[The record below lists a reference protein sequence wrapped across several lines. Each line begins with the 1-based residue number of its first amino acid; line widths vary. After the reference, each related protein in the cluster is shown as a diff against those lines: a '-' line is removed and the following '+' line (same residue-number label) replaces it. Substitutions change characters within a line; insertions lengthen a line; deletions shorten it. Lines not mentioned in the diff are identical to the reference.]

1 MLWVVDNSGSMG
13 PLQSNLTTNFNS
25 FISSF
30 IAKGF
35 DFHLSVTSTDSYL
48 SGSFWNNNP
57 LLAQFSDGGYDGSG
71 QTGVRIIDQNTSNIT
86 TTFVHNA
93 TLGSSGSGDERAF
106 SSFKAAL
113 NSSYNT
119 AFLRP
124 DSFMAVLILS
134 DEDDFSDPTRCE
146 GCGTDHNY
154 SDPNLETVDSYV
166 SYLDTLTNTT
176 GALRRY
182 SANAIAVLDST
193 CQQSHAQQSPS
204 TIIGQRYIDLANQ
217 TSGVLGSVCDT
228 SYANALS
235 AITEHILE
243 LGTQFYLNVIPVPST
258 IVVIVNGVVVPND
271 PTNGWTYIS
280 AANSIMFHGSA
291 IPAQGSSI
299 EVDFDPAGLQF

>member
-1 MLWVVDNSGSMG
+1 
-13 PLQSNLTTNFNS
+13 
-25 FISSF
+25 
-30 IAKGF
+30 
-35 DFHLSVTSTDSYL
+35 
-48 SGSFWNNNP
+48 
-57 LLAQFSDGGYDGSG
+57 
-71 QTGVRIIDQNTSNIT
+71 
-86 TTFVHNA
+86 
-93 TLGSSGSGDERAF
+93 
-106 SSFKAAL
+106 
-113 NSSYNT
+113 
-119 AFLRP
+119 
-124 DSFMAVLILS
+124 
-134 DEDDFSDPTRCE
+134 
-146 GCGTDHNY
+146 
-154 SDPNLETVDSYV
+154 
-166 SYLDTLTNTT
+166 LDTLTNTT

-193 CQQSHAQQSPS
+193 CQQSHAHQSPS
-204 TIIGQRYIDLANQ
+204 TIIGQRYIDLVNQ